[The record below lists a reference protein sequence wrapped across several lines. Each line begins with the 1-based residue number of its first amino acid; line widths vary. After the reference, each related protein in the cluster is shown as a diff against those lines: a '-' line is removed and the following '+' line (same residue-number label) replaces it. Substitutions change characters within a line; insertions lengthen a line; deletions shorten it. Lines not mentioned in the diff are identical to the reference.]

1 METLRKKYPALYIQ
15 VDGGLNPE
23 TAVVAAKAGANV
35 FVAGTAVF
43 KAKDPREAI
52 KQLREA

>member
-43 KAKDPREAI
+43 KDKDPREAI